1 MVISNVGACPKD
13 RLVETGGYNQQNS
26 NFEAVKYLIAGLGN
40 IGAEYSNTRHNVGFV
55 VADALSS
62 ECKGE
67 FKVERLAS
75 VSRVKFKGRTIV
87 IIKPTTYMNL
97 SGKAIKYW
105 LEKEK
110 IPIENLLV
118 LSDDI
123 AIPLGTLR
131 LKAKGGDAGH
141 NGLTDTI
148 EKLNTNVFPRLRIGI
163 GDDFRRGYQS
173 DFVLGEWSKKEI
185 EIMIPRVNKAVEI
198 IQNFVTIGIGRTMT
212 AFNNK

>member
-1 MVISNVGACPKD
+1 MISSADACPKD
-13 RLVETGGYNQQNS
+13 HLVETGVYNQQNS

-62 ECKGE
+62 EYKGE

-75 VSRVKFKGRTIV
+75 VSRVKFKGRTLV

-97 SGKAIKYW
+97 SGKSIKYW

-110 IPIENLLV
+110 IPIENLLLV
-118 LSDDI
+118 LDDI
-123 AIPLGTLR
+123 ALPLGALR

-141 NGLTDTI
+141 NGLTDII

-173 DFVLGEWSKKEI
+173 DFVLGEWSKKEV
-185 EIMIPRVNKAVEI
+185 ETMIPRVNKAVEI
-198 IQNFVTIGIGRTMT
+198 IQSFVAIGIGRTMT